1 MLLHGCITA
10 LVTPFDASGALDLAA
25 MEALVERQLLGGV
38 TGLVVAGSTGE
49 AAALTGEE
57 FSSLVAHVVRAVNA
71 RVPVLAGTG
80 QSSTRATIEQTQR
93 ARDAGVD
100 AALVVTPPYV
110 RPTQQGLF
118 AHYREVASHGGLPV
132 VLYNV
137 PGRTGVDLLPETVDR
152 LRAVNGIVGFKEAQ
166 ATPGRIP
173 AVVALQRPGF
183 AVLSGD
189 DPTAAEAAE
198 RGAAGVISVAS
209 NFMPASMSLLMQQAS
224 ERGALAASSALPE
237 LIELFAELGR
247 EPNPITIKALMA
259 AAGQVGP
266 GLRLPLLPSERD
278 PAELA
283 MRAARFVKAERAIC
297 A

>member
-10 LVTPFDASGALDLAA
+10 LVTPFDASGAVDPAA
-25 MEALVERQLLGGV
+25 MESLVERQLRGGV
-38 TGLVVAGSTGE
+38 SGLVVAGSTGE
-49 AAALTGEE
+49 AAALTAEE
-57 FSSLVAHVVRAVNA
+57 FSTLIRHVVGCVGG

-80 QSSTRATIEQTQR
+80 LSSTRATVEQTQR
-93 ARDAGVD
+93 AKDAGAD

-110 RPTQQGLF
+110 RPTQSGLV
-118 AHYREVASHGGLPV
+118 AHYAEVAAHGGLPV

-152 LRAVNGIVGFKEAQ
+152 LRDVEGIIGFKEAQ

-173 AVVALQRPGF
+173 SVVSLQRSGF
-183 AVLSGD
+183 SVLSGD
-189 DPTAAEAAE
+189 DPTAAEAVE
-198 RGAAGVISVAS
+198 CGASGVISVAS
-209 NFMPASMSLLMQQAS
+209 NFMPASMSLLMKQAR
-224 ERGALAASSALPE
+224 EYGALSASSSQPA
-237 LIELFAELGR
+237 LIELFSELAR
-247 EPNPITIKALMA
+247 EPNPIAIKALMA
-259 AAGQVGP
+259 AAGQIGP

-283 MRAARFVKAERAIC
+283 ARAARFVKAERAVC